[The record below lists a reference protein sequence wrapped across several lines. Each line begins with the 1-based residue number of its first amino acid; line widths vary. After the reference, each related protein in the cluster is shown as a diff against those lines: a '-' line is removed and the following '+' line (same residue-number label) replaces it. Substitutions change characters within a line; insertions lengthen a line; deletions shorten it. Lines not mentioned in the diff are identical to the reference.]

1 MVRINWLVTCLA
13 TLGLAATAEAHFKL
27 MTPAAYSQQSAY
39 GDPQKSAP
47 CGQADPSN
55 PVVPTNAVT
64 AVQSGA
70 MLTISINETIFHP
83 GHYRVAVAQDMTG
96 LPADPP
102 VTAGSTACGST
113 VINPSPTLPLLGD
126 GLLVHTQ
133 AFSNPMQTMQV
144 PIPANMTCTN
154 CVLQVTQFM
163 SNHGLNNPG
172 GCFYHHCATVNIS
185 PDAPPPS
192 DAGVDP
198 GGGGGTGCC
207 SASRGSAV
215 TGGLGGLVVGLA
227 LLGRRRRRA
236 RR

>member
-1 MVRINWLVTCLA
+1 MVRINWLVTSLA

-27 MTPAAYSQQSAY
+27 VTPAAYSQQSSY

-47 CGQADPSN
+47 CGQADPGN
-55 PVVPTNAVT
+55 PAVPTNTVT

-70 MLTISINETIFHP
+70 MLTITINETIPHP
-83 GHYRVAVAQDMTG
+83 GHYRVAVAQNMAE

-113 VINPSPTLPLLGD
+113 VIDPSPTLPLLGD

-144 PIPANMTCTN
+144 PIPAGMTCTG
-154 CVLQVTQFM
+154 CVLQVVEFM

-185 PDAPPPS
+185 PDAPPPGD
-192 DAGVDP
+192 DA
-198 GGGGGTGCC
+198 GGGGC
-207 SASRGSAV
+207 SAGRGSAV
-215 TGGLGGLVVGLA
+215 MGGLGGLVAGLA
-227 LLGRRRRRA
+227 LRRRRRA